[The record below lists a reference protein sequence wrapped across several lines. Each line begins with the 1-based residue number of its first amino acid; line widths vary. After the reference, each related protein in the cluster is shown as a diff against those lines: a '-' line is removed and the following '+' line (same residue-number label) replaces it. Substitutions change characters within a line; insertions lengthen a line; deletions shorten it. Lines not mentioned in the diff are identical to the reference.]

1 MARPGIGLET
11 KSTQMKELEANMRRV
26 IVGAVLAV
34 AGSRMVG
41 GPIRHDV
48 ETTGHFWG
56 TETVYPTYVGAHS
69 I

>member
-1 MARPGIGLET
+1 
-11 KSTQMKELEANMRRV
+11 MRRV

-34 AGSRMVG
+34 AGSRKVG

-48 ETTGHFWG
+48 ETTGHVWG

-69 I
+69 T

>member
-1 MARPGIGLET
+1 MR
-11 KSTQMKELEANMRRV
+11 ELEANMRRV

-48 ETTGHFWG
+48 ETTGHSWG

-69 I
+69 T